1 MSLSVREIIK
11 EACTRINLVPRKQAV
26 PGDILENAYKLLKGV
41 ADKYNKDNL
50 LSWTQNSLILP
61 NVPVIHVFD
70 ETDAL
75 KGEYNLYFNN
85 LEEMSAYDITEE
97 DAINHAWALV
107 KDHPTSLFT
116 VMTIHPAPDMT
127 IYTWAERGM
136 TEPYPQRYQEMKRYE
151 SMYHVKIRNVDKIN
165 SIYVITPTN
174 EEYREITKLDFIN
187 HTDYDRFGNNT
198 KTFTYTQKSQGEWL
212 IEIKPL
218 VSRQPKPYRLKFNYN
233 EGIQFDLDSDLFI
246 PDNYIELLI
255 VALAHKLAIMYPR
268 LDEAQMNR
276 LQNEVSVLV
285 DNVKTPAATD
295 RMIIR
300 EDYWK
305 GPRRMTQQELMS
317 GDWLY

>member
-26 PGDILENAYKLLKGV
+26 PGDILENGFKLLKGV

-61 NVPVIHVFD
+61 NVPLIHVYD

-75 KGEYNLYFNN
+75 KGQYNLYFDNMD
-85 LEEMSAYDITEE
+85 EMGAYDLTEE
-97 DAINHAWALV
+97 DIENHTWALV
-107 KDHPTSLFT
+107 KDQPEHLFT
-116 VMTIHPAPDMT
+116 AMVVHPGPDET
-127 IYTWAERGM
+127 VYTWANR
-136 TEPYPQRYQEMKRYE
+136 TVSEPYPQRYQEMKRYE
-151 SMYHVKIRNVDKIN
+151 SMYHVKIRDVDKIN

-174 EEYREITKLDFIN
+174 EEYREITKLDFVN
-187 HTDYDRFGNNT
+187 HTDYDRYGNNT

-233 EGIQFDLDSDLFI
+233 EGIKFDLDSDLYI

-276 LQNEVSVLV
+276 LQTEVSVLV
-285 DNVKTPAATD
+285 DNVKTPNSVD

-300 EDYWK
+300 EDYWR
-305 GPRRMTQQELMS
+305 GPRRMTQQDLMS